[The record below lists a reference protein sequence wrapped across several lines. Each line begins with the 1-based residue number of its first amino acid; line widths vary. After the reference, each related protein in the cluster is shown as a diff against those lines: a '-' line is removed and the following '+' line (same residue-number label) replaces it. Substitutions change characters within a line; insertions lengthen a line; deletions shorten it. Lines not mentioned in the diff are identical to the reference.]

1 MPSIERR
8 ALLAASAASI
18 AAAAPAEAAEAIVLT
33 EYWAAKQRGGAEIR
47 LAMYRKRI
55 GDAARPVLFLVHGS
69 STSARSSFDLSV
81 PGHDDYSMMD
91 AFARY
96 GFDVWTMDHEG
107 YGRSARTDGNS
118 DIASGVEDLKAA
130 MAVVARE
137 TGQTRCHFL
146 GKSSGALRAAAFA
159 VAAPEHAGRLVL
171 AAHTYTGKGSPT
183 LAKRAEQVEYYR
195 THNTRLRDRAMIESI
210 FTRDQARHHRSRGA
224 QGAGGCR
231 NGVWR
236 TGSDRHLSR
245 YDGESAG
252 GRSGEDP
259 LAGRWWCAANIDGI
273 ATMEDLWDFFRQLPS
288 GDKQFSVIAGAAHAL
303 ATCKN
308 RHAFW
313 HVAQAFLTMPEPPAA
328 DMLVAP
334 AVTVGDRG
342 ALRHEHGCRV
352 GTGNELQKQ
361 DFGGRHRAQQADREQ
376 QTPAR
381 SGWRPRS
388 AVSPSHAKSCVL
400 HSWRLPQNCFGI
412 VRHRTANRCD
422 PFR

>member
-81 PGHDDYSMMD
+81 PGNDDYSMMD

-118 DIASGVEDLKAA
+118 DIASGVEDIKAA
-130 MAVVARE
+130 MAVVAHE
-137 TGQTRCHFL
+137 TGETRCHFL
-146 GKSSGALRAAAFA
+146 GESSGALRAAAFA

-195 THNTRLRDRAMIESI
+195 THNTRLRDRGMIESI
-210 FTRDQARHHRSRGA
+210 FTRDKAGTTDPAVPKALADAELVYGEQVPTGTYLDMTAHLPVVDPAKLLSPVAVVRG
-224 QGAGGCR
+224 
-231 NGVWR
+231 
-236 TGSDRHLSR
+236 
-245 YDGESAG
+245 EF
-252 GRSGEDP
+252 
-259 LAGRWWCAANIDGI
+259 DGI
-273 ATMEDLWDFFRQLPS
+273 ATMEDLWDFFRLLPS

-303 ATCKN
+303 ATCRN

-313 HVAQAFLTMPEPPAA
+313 HVAQAFLTMPEPPA
-328 DMLVAP
+328 
-334 AVTVGDRG
+334 
-342 ALRHEHGCRV
+342 
-352 GTGNELQKQ
+352 
-361 DFGGRHRAQQADREQ
+361 
-376 QTPAR
+376 
-381 SGWRPRS
+381 S
-388 AVSPSHAKSCVL
+388 
-400 HSWRLPQNCFGI
+400 
-412 VRHRTANRCD
+412 
-422 PFR
+422 